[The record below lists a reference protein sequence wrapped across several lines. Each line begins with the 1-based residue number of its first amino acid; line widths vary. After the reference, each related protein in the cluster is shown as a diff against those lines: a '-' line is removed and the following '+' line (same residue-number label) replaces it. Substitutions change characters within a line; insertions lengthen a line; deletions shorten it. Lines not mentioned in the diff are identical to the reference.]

1 MTAPGPPLMTRGRH
15 NLTLTLINFVM
26 KETMKATDPLI
37 IMQKNHFKIWNTFPE
52 IKFQI
57 FHANHTGLR

>member
-1 MTAPGPPLMTRGRH
+1 M
-15 NLTLTLINFVM
+15 NLTLNLINFVM
-26 KETMKATDPLI
+26 KETMKATDPPI

>member
-1 MTAPGPPLMTRGRH
+1 M

-57 FHANHTGLR
+57 FHANRTGLR